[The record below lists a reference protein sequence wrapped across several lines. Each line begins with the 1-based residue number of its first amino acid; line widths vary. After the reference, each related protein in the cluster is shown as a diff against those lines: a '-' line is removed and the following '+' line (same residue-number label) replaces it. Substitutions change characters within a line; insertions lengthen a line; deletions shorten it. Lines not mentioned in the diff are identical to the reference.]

1 MKAVSIKPMRIIVFA
16 KAPTAGFAKTR
27 LIPELGAA
35 GAAALARL
43 MLAHTLRA
51 ALAANIGRVEL
62 CVTPAIADEAW
73 HGVELP
79 LGITIADQGDGDLGD
94 RMARAARRGI
104 DRGESILLL
113 GTDCVEM
120 SVGLLCAAA
129 QSVSTHDAV
138 IHCTADGGYALLG
151 LNRFSPFLFGDMPWS
166 TDAVA
171 STTLGRIGQLGWSV
185 HVGQLLHDM
194 DEPQDLGHLPVLLKN
209 FRRDCKKSPDCATND
224 CHLSSHEDSSCTN
237 WYRIITAS
245 NLAAAAI

>member
-79 LGITIADQGDGDLGD
+79 LGITIADQGDE
-94 RMARAARRGI
+94 AGI
-104 DRGESILLL
+104 AV
-113 GTDCVEM
+113 TDPPGQVDDAG
-120 SVGLLCAAA
+120 VG
-129 QSVSTHDAV
+129 HDAV
-138 IHCTADGGYALLG
+138 
-151 LNRFSPFLFGDMPWS
+151 
-166 TDAVA
+166 AVA
-171 STTLGRIGQLGWSV
+171 PAGAVAAQPHRPASGVAAS
-185 HVGQLLHDM
+185 
-194 DEPQDLGHLPVLLKN
+194 
-209 FRRDCKKSPDCATND
+209 
-224 CHLSSHEDSSCTN
+224 DS
-237 WYRIITAS
+237 RAAS
-245 NLAAAAI
+245 